1 MDVFEFRDRL
11 VSEYERFTRSFIRI
25 RAADI
30 KTQVDDEYAA
40 GRFGQRRW
48 SNSIQRSSP
57 EAK

>member
-25 RAADI
+25 RAGDI
-30 KTQVDDEYAA
+30 KTHVDGEYAA
-40 GRFGQRRW
+40 GRFGQRPW
-48 SNSIQRSSP
+48 SSSIQRSFL